1 MIRARSSGNLGKLR
15 RCRHLAGIPLGS
27 PLGPLSPLPYPEH
40 APLNIWKEILQSGGA
55 AEKRKGRSSENQGFV
70 SLPHPWPAPGRDGI
84 RCVRLPRNYLIC
96 LSGMCFQ
103 KDRPRLRIVEPSS
116 SECDKLGT
124 KLRIAAQP
132 LSGFPATKFSTLLS
146 FTKMLRSNL
155 FARSAHYFGK
165 KMEAIRDLFQGT
177 TLHLPTHLLLSCG
190 CHDVASLLPVAC
202 VSIWALSRPLSPT

>member
-1 MIRARSSGNLGKLR
+1 MQAPGWNSPGVSSWSTIATAVSRACSPK
-15 RCRHLAGIPLGS
+15 HLKRDLTERGS
-27 PLGPLSPLPYPEH
+27 RGE
-40 APLNIWKEILQSGGA
+40 
-55 AEKRKGRSSENQGFV
+55 EKRQVLRKSRFRVSSPPPG
-70 SLPHPWPAPGRDGI
+70 PAPGRDRI
-84 RCVRLPRNYLIC
+84 RCVRLPRNHLIC

-165 KMEAIRDLFQGT
+165 KMEAIRDLSQGT
-177 TLHLPTHLLLSCG
+177 TLYLPTHLLLSCG
-190 CHDVASLLPVAC
+190 CHDVALLLPVAC